1 MRDMRLWRL
10 LLALRLAVQA
20 AGRLQGKER
29 GQVAGTVTNEQGQ
42 PVATAGVVVQG
53 TRLAVVTGLDGK
65 YVIPEVPAGTRT
77 VVARLIGF
85 GVATEVVT
93 VTPGQ
98 SVVADF
104 RLAAKAI
111 ELQGPVVIGYG
122 TQERRTVTGVV
133 STVQAAQIA
142 ELPTSNA
149 IKAIQGRVPGVDIVS
164 AGNKPGDSVSIVI
177 RGNRSITAN
186 NNALIVV
193 DGVPIAGGIGDFNAE
208 DIVSIS
214 ILKDAAAT
222 AIYGSRGANGVVLIT
237 TKGTGTGGVKTQF
250 TADAYVIGQRPY
262 GLPTMM
268 NPQQYL
274 AMLQAAARYA
284 GSPDDP
290 SSVLSAQQ
298 QAAYAAGQG
307 TDWQKRVE
315 RTGPQRKAYNGM
327 KGNSQNTRFHLSRNY
342 FHHTGTAV
350 GF

>member
-10 LLALRLAVQA
+10 LLGLMLAVPG
-20 AGRLQGKER
+20 AGRLQAQET

-42 PVATAGVVVQG
+42 PVAAASVVVQG
-53 TRLAVVTGLDGK
+53 TRLAVVTGLEWK

-85 GVATEVVT
+85 GVATQVVT

-104 RLAAKAI
+104 RLTAKAI
-111 ELQGPVVIGYG
+111 ELQGPVVVGYG
-122 TQERRTVTGVV
+122 TQERRTVTGAV
-133 STVQAAQIA
+133 STVKAAQIA

-149 IKAIQGRVPGVDIVS
+149 IKAIQGRVPGVDIVNG
-164 AGNKPGDSVSIVI
+164 GNKPGDDVRIFI
-177 RGNRSITAN
+177 RGIRSITAN
-186 NNALIVV
+186 NNPLIVV
-193 DGVPIAGGIGDFNAE
+193 DGVPIAGGIGDFNAD
-208 DIVSIS
+208 DIVSID

-237 TKGTGTGGVKTQF
+237 TKGAGTGGVKTQF
-250 TADAYVIGQRPY
+250 TADAYVTGQRPY

-284 GSPDDP
+284 GVSDDP
-290 SSVLSAQQ
+290 ASVLSAQQ
-298 QAAYAAGQG
+298 QAAYAAGPGGPRVGRPVSGRRTTPTASSSRIPMAMRWPG
-307 TDWQKRVE
+307 TRSRPCRVC
-315 RTGPQRKAYNGM
+315 
-327 KGNSQNTRFHLSRNY
+327 
-342 FHHTGTAV
+342 GTT
-350 GF
+350 

>member
-10 LLALRLAVQA
+10 LLGLTLAVPG
-20 AGRLQGKER
+20 AGRLQAQET

-42 PVATAGVVVQG
+42 PVATASVVVQG

-104 RLAAKAI
+104 RLTAKAI

-149 IKAIQGRVPGVDIVS
+149 IKAIQGRVPGVDIVN

-186 NNALIVV
+186 NNALYVV
-193 DGVPIAGGIGDFNAE
+193 DGVPIAGGIGDFNAN
-208 DIVSIS
+208 DIVSIN
-214 ILKDAAAT
+214 ILKEAAAT
-222 AIYGSRGANGVVLIT
+222 AIYRSRGANGVVLIT
-237 TKGTGTGGVKTQF
+237 TKGAGTGGVKTQF
-250 TADAYVIGQRPY
+250 TADAYVTGQRPY

-290 SSVLSAQQ
+290 STVLSAQQ
-298 QAAYAAGQG
+298 LAAYTAGQA
-307 TDWQKRVE
+307 TDRGRAVARPRRQRNVSIRVS
-315 RTGPQRKAYNGM
+315 GD
-327 KGNSQNTRFHLSRNY
+327 SRENPL
-342 FHHTGTAV
+342 H
-350 GF
+350 

>member
-1 MRDMRLWRL
+1 MRLWRL
-10 LLALRLAVQA
+10 LLPLTLAVPA
-20 AGRLQGKER
+20 AGRLQAQET
-29 GQVAGTVTNEQGQ
+29 GQVPGTVPNEQGQ
-42 PVATAGVVVQG
+42 PVAAASVVVQG
-53 TRLAVVTGLDGK
+53 TRLAVVTGLEGK

-104 RLAAKAI
+104 RLTAKAI
-111 ELQGPVVIGYG
+111 ELQGPVVVGYG

-149 IKAIQGRVPGVDIVS
+149 IKAIQGRVPGVDIVN

-193 DGVPIAGGIGDFNAE
+193 DGVPSAGGIGDFNAS
-208 DIVSIS
+208 DIVSID

-222 AIYGSRGANGVVLIT
+222 AIYGRRGAKRVVLIT
-237 TKGTGTGGVKTQF
+237 TQGAGTGGGKTQF
-250 TADAYVIGQRPY
+250 TADADVMGQRPY

-268 NPQQYL
+268 KPPQYL
-274 AMLQAAARYA
+274 QMLQAAARYA
-284 GSPDDP
+284 GQSDDP
-290 SSVLSAQQ
+290 RS
-298 QAAYAAGQG
+298 
-307 TDWQKRVE
+307 
-315 RTGPQRKAYNGM
+315 GPHAPQ
-327 KGNSQNTRFHLSRNY
+327 
-342 FHHTGTAV
+342 
-350 GF
+350 

>member
-10 LLALRLAVQA
+10 LLGLTLAVPG
-20 AGRLQGKER
+20 AGRLQAQET

-42 PVATAGVVVQG
+42 PVATASVVVQG

-104 RLAAKAI
+104 RLTTKAI
-111 ELQGPVVIGYG
+111 ELQGPVVVGYG
-122 TQERRTVTGVV
+122 TQERRTVTGAV

-149 IKAIQGRVPGVDIVS
+149 LKAIQGRVPGVDIVN

-193 DGVPIAGGIGDFNAE
+193 DRVPIAGGIGDFNAN
-208 DIVSIS
+208 DIVSIH

-222 AIYGSRGANGVVLIT
+222 AIYRRPGGHGAVVLS
-237 TKGTGTGGVKTQF
+237 
-250 TADAYVIGQRPY
+250 
-262 GLPTMM
+262 
-268 NPQQYL
+268 PQ
-274 AMLQAAARYA
+274 
-284 GSPDDP
+284 
-290 SSVLSAQQ
+290 
-298 QAAYAAGQG
+298 
-307 TDWQKRVE
+307 
-315 RTGPQRKAYNGM
+315 
-327 KGNSQNTRFHLSRNY
+327 
-342 FHHTGTAV
+342 
-350 GF
+350 